1 MNILFIGDVV
11 GQKSCANL
19 REKLPFLKREYNID
33 TVIANGENSADGNGI
48 TPVTAK
54 YLLDSGS
61 IVLQQETIASEERK
75 WMPSTKHRT

>member
-19 REKLPFLKREYNID
+19 REKLPLLKREYNIN
-33 TVIANGENSADGNGI
+33 TVIVNGENSADGNGI

-54 YLLDSGS
+54 YLLDSGADCVTTGNPS
-61 IVLQQETIASEERK
+61 DGKK
-75 WMPSTKHRT
+75 WTLFTKHRT

>member
-19 REKLPFLKREYNID
+19 REKLPLLKREYNIN
-33 TVIANGENSADGNGI
+33 TVIVNGENSADGNGI

-54 YLLDSGS
+54 YLLDSGADCVTTGNHS
-61 IVLQQETIASEERK
+61 DGKK
-75 WMPSTKHRT
+75 WTLFTKHRT